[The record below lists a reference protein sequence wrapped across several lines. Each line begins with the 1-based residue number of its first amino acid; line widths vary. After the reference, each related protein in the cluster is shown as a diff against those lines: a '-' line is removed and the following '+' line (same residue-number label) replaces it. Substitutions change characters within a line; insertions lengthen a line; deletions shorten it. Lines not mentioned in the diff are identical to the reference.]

1 MIKENRRVKQ
11 TKNKQRGNSEG
22 RSRQD
27 VVNLEE
33 LVPCSGNFAS
43 HFRFKTLT
51 NYNDSILVLLS

>member
-11 TKNKQRGNSEG
+11 TKHKQRGNSEG

-33 LVPCSGNFAS
+33 LVPCSGNFARVTS
-43 HFRFKTLT
+43 ASTR
-51 NYNDSILVLLS
+51 